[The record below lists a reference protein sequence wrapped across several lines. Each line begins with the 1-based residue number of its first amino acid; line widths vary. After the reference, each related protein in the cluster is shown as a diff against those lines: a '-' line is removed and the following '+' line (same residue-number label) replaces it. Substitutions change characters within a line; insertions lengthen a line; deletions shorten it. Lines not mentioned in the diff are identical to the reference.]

1 MKKPR
6 RAFVGR
12 ENPVQT
18 FEIKPAYVSVVR
30 QLLLLVDTQTRKWI
44 TMQDKGLSKLVD
56 CIHDKN
62 SRILQIRVYSYDTR
76 STVAV
81 VLATMYGS
89 QLQIAVRYYRTSK
102 IHSNYITMYDVIT
115 TVMVM
120 KGCGT
125 AAETTEVPM
134 VPMSPE
140 LLQLL
145 KQSLKTS
152 MTTHSRMQALSSI
165 IVESASALRQEWDCY
180 RAGPVYFI
188 VDQPVI
194 PW

>member
-12 ENPVQT
+12 EKPVQT
-18 FEIKPAYVSVVR
+18 FEIKPAYVSVLR
-30 QLLLLVDTQTRKWI
+30 ELLLLVDTQTRKWI

-62 SRILQIRVYSYDTR
+62 SRILHIRVYSFETK
-76 STVAV
+76 STVSV

-115 TVMVM
+115 TVMAM
-120 KGCGT
+120 KGFGV
-125 AAETTEVPM
+125 AAETTE

-145 KQSLKTS
+145 KQSVKTGAR
-152 MTTHSRMQALSSI
+152 MRMQALSAI
-165 IVESASALRQEWDCY
+165 VVESASTLRQDWDCCQ
-180 RAGPVYFI
+180 AGPVYFI
-188 VDQPVI
+188 VDQPDI